1 MRRYNKQSAAYTGI
15 PASSHLKRS
24 YKRATKYATM
34 DNAKK
39 ALDLAI
45 KTKKLLNVEY
55 KFIDKFANNAAVVNT
70 PTLISLPLITQGVTD
85 VQRVGNSIRLTR
97 YTLNYILKI
106 STAATNSMVRI
117 MVVWDS
123 QPNSADLPASLL
135 LEQTASTTN
144 IVSPYKIDSKRRI
157 FVLYDKVHVL
167 TPNGANKGVARHIN
181 IPMDRHIR
189 YDGNSGT
196 VGDLA
201 SGNLI
206 LVHMGDEGVNFP
218 SLTHFSRIRF
228 IDN

>member
-1 MRRYNKQSAAYTGI
+1 MPYMRRYNKQSAAYTGI

-144 IVSPYKIDSKRRI
+144 IVSPYKIDSKRQIGRA
-157 FVLYDKVHVL
+157 HV
-167 TPNGANKGVARHIN
+167 
-181 IPMDRHIR
+181 
-189 YDGNSGT
+189 
-196 VGDLA
+196 
-201 SGNLI
+201 
-206 LVHMGDEGVNFP
+206 
-218 SLTHFSRIRF
+218 
-228 IDN
+228 